1 VIAHDRQKPPSIPS
15 VLVVE
20 PYDDLR
26 AGIVSV
32 LQRRNYVC
40 DAVST
45 PDAAALMLRDHD
57 YAYVVVDV
65 DAPQPTNELVSSLPA
80 ESNIILITDDDNEG
94 DSDHPLLRKPFSRDE
109 LLARFVRR
117 SSQGG

>member
-1 VIAHDRQKPPSIPS
+1 VIAHDRQKPPSVPS

-26 AGIVSV
+26 SGIVSA

-40 DAVST
+40 DAVAS
-45 PDAAALMLRDHD
+45 PAAAALMLRDHD

-65 DAPQPTNELVSSLPA
+65 DVPQPTRELVSSLPA
-80 ESNIILITDDDNEG
+80 EANVILITDDDAGE
-94 DSDHPLLRKPFSRDE
+94 SEHHLLRKPFGRDE
-109 LLARFVRR
+109 LLAQFVRR
-117 SSQGG
+117 

>member
-1 VIAHDRQKPPSIPS
+1 MIRHDPQKQPSVPS

-26 AGIVSV
+26 SGIVSV
-32 LQRRNYVC
+32 LQRRNYIC

-45 PDAAALMLRDHD
+45 PAAAALMLREHD

-65 DAPQPTNELVSSLPA
+65 DVPQPTSELVSSLPA
-80 ESNIILITDDDNEG
+80 QSNVILITDDDNG
-94 DSDHPLLRKPFSRDE
+94 DDSEHHLLRKPFSRDE
-109 LLARFVRR
+109 LLAQFVRR
-117 SSQGG
+117 Q